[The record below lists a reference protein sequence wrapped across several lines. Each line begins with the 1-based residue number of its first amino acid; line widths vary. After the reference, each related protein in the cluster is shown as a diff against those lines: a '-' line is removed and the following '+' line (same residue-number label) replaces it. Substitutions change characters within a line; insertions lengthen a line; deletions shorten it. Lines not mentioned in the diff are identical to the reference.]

1 EEQYLEGFIIQRQ
14 TGFTQSLPSSSPS
27 TELRAIVEGPYGKEI
42 HLDEYGTVLLF
53 ATGIG
58 IAGQLPYVKQ
68 LLENFHNYDAKARRI
83 ALFWQVD
90 SEEHL
95 KWVGQWMTDL
105 LEQDSEYVLAIRLF
119 VTGNYITD
127 GAEHV
132 NYGDLDVENLIRSEI
147 ERSKCNLVREVV
159 RQVLDKDI
167 HLKELPFHPL

>member
-1 EEQYLEGFIIQRQ
+1 VWWYPYNKDQDVVIFIIQRQ
-14 TGFTQSLPSSSPS
+14 TGFTQSLPSGSSSSQP

-90 SEEHL
+90 SEGRPQLIPGEP
-95 KWVGQWMTDL
+95 L
-105 LEQDSEYVLAIRLF
+105 L
-119 VTGNYITD
+119 TTTPKNT
-127 GAEHV
+127 
-132 NYGDLDVENLIRSEI
+132 
-147 ERSKCNLVREVV
+147 
-159 RQVLDKDI
+159 
-167 HLKELPFHPL
+167 

>member
-1 EEQYLEGFIIQRQ
+1 VSDFIDDLALITTGAGGAPNVTAACLEREESLVVYFTIRVAKNELFNAREEQYLEGFIIQRQ

-42 HLDEYGTVLLF
+42 HLDECGTVLLF

-90 SEEHL
+90 SE
-95 KWVGQWMTDL
+95 G
-105 LEQDSEYVLAIRLF
+105 R
-119 VTGNYITD
+119 
-127 GAEHV
+127 
-132 NYGDLDVENLIRSEI
+132 
-147 ERSKCNLVREVV
+147 
-159 RQVLDKDI
+159 
-167 HLKELPFHPL
+167 P